1 MRRHILG
8 IILAT
13 FGFFGAYCL
22 TEMYRRYYD
31 PFRPISSWK
40 LEHFGKFHS
49 SDYKAWDGRT
59 LTLYCYTLDS
69 EQEARDWFSE
79 LTSDAAEVLERSPF
93 FNDTGERVGNRV
105 VVVLPSKS
113 YRKPVPAVILLKG
126 ENVYM
131 IFGES
136 LSQVLE
142 FEQFP
147 DMRRHNL
154 TRG

>member
-8 IILAT
+8 IAFAALV
-13 FGFFGAYCL
+13 FFGSNRS
-22 TEMYRRYYD
+22 TELYRRYYD
-31 PFRPISSWK
+31 PFRPVSRWK
-40 LEHFGKFHS
+40 LEHFGKFHY
-49 SDYKAWDGRT
+49 SDYEAWDGRL

-79 LTSDAAEVLERSPF
+79 LKSDAAEILEQSPF
-93 FNDTGERVGNRV
+93 LGESGEQVGERAVA
-105 VVVLPSKS
+105 VLPPN
-113 YRKPVPAVILLKG
+113 RHRGRVAAVILVKG

-142 FEQFP
+142 FEKFP

-154 TRG
+154 TAG